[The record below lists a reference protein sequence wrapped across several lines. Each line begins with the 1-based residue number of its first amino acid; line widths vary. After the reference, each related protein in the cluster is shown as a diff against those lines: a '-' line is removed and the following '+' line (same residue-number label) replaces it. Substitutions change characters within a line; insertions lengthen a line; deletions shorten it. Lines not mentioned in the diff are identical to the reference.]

1 LFLWGVAR
9 LVRSKPQ
16 QRRGLDELAIEP
28 DARIEVPDG
37 KRYEVVRRTPF
48 EKDEEN
54 QAVDPAKD
62 PYISRAVKALRDKAK
77 NPEKADR
84 PRESQ

>member
-1 LFLWGVAR
+1 V
-9 LVRSKPQ
+9 
-16 QRRGLDELAIEP
+16 
-28 DARIEVPDG
+28 RIEVPD
-37 KRYEVVRRTPF
+37 RNPLQVVRRTPF

-54 QAVDPAKD
+54 QAIDPAKD
-62 PYISRAVKALRDKAK
+62 PYISKAVEVLRDKAK